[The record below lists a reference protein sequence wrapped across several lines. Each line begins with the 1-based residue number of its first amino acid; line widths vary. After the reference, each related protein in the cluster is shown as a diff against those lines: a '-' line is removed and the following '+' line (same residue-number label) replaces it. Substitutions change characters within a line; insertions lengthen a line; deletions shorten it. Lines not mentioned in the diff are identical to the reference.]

1 MKKIFFILSLS
12 FILSFAI
19 EVDMANETQNT
30 AQLAEF
36 KANYKVDEN
45 KFDPLYWYNKPMTY
59 FNHYAYTYVLIPIT
73 KGYDYVMPDPIQGA
87 IGNFFD
93 NLLYPVRLINNL
105 LQGKF
110 ENSLNETK
118 RFLINTTIG
127 FAGFSDAAAM
137 HFNLPKKYRED
148 LGQTFGYWGIGEG
161 FPIVLPLIGQSN
173 LRDLVGS
180 VGDYFSDPITY
191 VDRDDEWTSVY
202 IKAYRDINKL
212 SQSYTDYEM
221 LTKDQDN
228 LYEFLRDL
236 YNIKRNKMIAE

>member
-12 FILSFAI
+12 SILVFAS
-19 EVDMANETQNT
+19 ELDMNETQNT

-59 FNHYAYTYVLIPIT
+59 FNHYAYSYVLIPIA

-87 IGNFFD
+87 ISNFFD

-127 FAGFSDAAAM
+127 FAGFSDAASM
-137 HFNLPKKYRED
+137 HFDLPKKNVED

-180 VGDYFSDPITY
+180 VGDYFADPITY
-191 VDRDDEWTSVY
+191 VDRDDEWTSAY
-202 IKAYRDINKL
+202 IKAYRELNKL
-212 SQSYTDYEM
+212 SQSYTDYEI

-236 YNIKRNKMIAE
+236 YSIKRKKMIAE